1 MKKINFKIVIL
12 ILFIVAISGIQ
23 FLYLNSLKT
32 GIINTETLI
41 VVQKN
46 QHNIEENILKFD
58 LKLNTRMDELFL
70 KTMDQIISIKSLKQV
85 IESKGISEVK
95 ELKDLFNVYLEQ
107 VEKHIAAERLLV
119 LKETVESDFLIQALL
134 DQGFSRYRNKDFTEA
149 LKIYKEILD
158 MDSKNKK
165 AICYFYASLYYQN
178 PGDSTHYSD
187 IKTNLSLLL
196 EIDVLTKEEELTL
209 LNILKGISLEEG
221 E

>member
-23 FLYLNSLKT
+23 FLYINSLKT

-85 IESKGISEVK
+85 IES
-95 ELKDLFNVYLEQ
+95 
-107 VEKHIAAERLLV
+107 
-119 LKETVESDFLIQALL
+119 
-134 DQGFSRYRNKDFTEA
+134 
-149 LKIYKEILD
+149 
-158 MDSKNKK
+158 
-165 AICYFYASLYYQN
+165 
-178 PGDSTHYSD
+178 
-187 IKTNLSLLL
+187 
-196 EIDVLTKEEELTL
+196 
-209 LNILKGISLEEG
+209 
-221 E
+221 